1 MLKLAK
7 NRISSWAIVGAV
19 IFMII
24 QVISNLY
31 LPNLT
36 ADIVNNGVAKGD
48 VNYIWQTGIKMIAFA
63 LISIVASIGNVFL
76 AARSSQKLGQNLR
89 SDVYAKVIN
98 YSHDEMDKVGTSSLI
113 TRTTNDVTQIQ
124 NVWMMILRM
133 MIMAPIMLVGASFL
147 AYQKNQTLTGVFL
160 ISIPLL
166 ALFILLIM
174 RSAVPLF
181 KAMQQKPIILT

>member
-7 NRISSWAIVGAV
+7 KRMSGWAVIGAV
-19 IFMII
+19 LFMIV
-24 QVISNLY
+24 QVMSNLY

-48 VNYIWQTGIKMIAFA
+48 IDYIWATGMKMILFA
-63 LISIVASIGNVFL
+63 LLSILASVGNVFL
-76 AARSSQKLGQNLR
+76 ASQTSQKLGQKLR
-89 SDVYAKVIN
+89 SDVYRKVIN

-133 MIMAPIMLVGASFL
+133 MIMAPIMLIGASFL
-147 AYQKNQTLTGVFL
+147 A
-160 ISIPLL
+160 
-166 ALFILLIM
+166 
-174 RSAVPLF
+174 
-181 KAMQQKPIILT
+181 

>member
-147 AYQKNQTLTGVFL
+147 AYQRIKL
-160 ISIPLL
+160 
-166 ALFILLIM
+166 
-174 RSAVPLF
+174 
-181 KAMQQKPIILT
+181 